1 MSVFDGM
8 TLAPGVSK
16 RSSPD
21 DDANSNNEK
30 WNAVD
35 HQTSSGDSQKAGQ
48 SSSTTLGETQAS
60 VPSTP
65 TTLAAAAAA
74 ETDYS
79 SKYRDRLVEFYKTH
93 NPGKVDTVDAT
104 LAKYEG
110 KEEALFQKLLIKYTG
125 SKFPMPAGD
134 GPTCFLEFSIGGT
147 VAGRVFVKLYQDK
160 TPVTCE
166 NFRNLCTGEKGLG
179 RAGKALCYKYCKV
192 HRVVPTFCV
201 QLGDFTKGDGTGGE
215 SIYTWGTFKDEAFMQ
230 HSKKGLLSMANN
242 GPDRNGSQFFFT
254 LKRVHQ
260 LDGKHVVFGEVTK
273 GMDIVERIGR
283 LQTSEKQVPEETV
296 MVTNCGE
303 VKDGKEVECQSAAD
317 KAPGGKATTGGSSR
331 PFSFGSSAPKP
342 SLFGFGGGTSFS
354 SSSTT
359 TASSTPFGFGASS
372 SKTSTTTTS
381 SPFTSF
387 GASSS
392 TTTANSTSFGLEGAS
407 DTTPKKSTS
416 NPFASF
422 SPSTNP

>member
-1 MSVFDGM
+1 MA
-8 TLAPGVSK
+8 LAPPGASK
-16 RSSPD
+16 RSKPY
-21 DDANSNNEK
+21 DATSNNETSD
-30 WNAVD
+30 AVD
-35 HQTSSGDSQKAGQ
+35 GQSKASSGDSQPPRQ
-48 SSSTTLGETQAS
+48 SSISTTLSTNQPS
-60 VPSTP
+60 VPSTTQTP
-65 TTLAAAAAA
+65 TAAAQ
-74 ETDYS
+74 TDS
-79 SKYRDRLVEFYKTH
+79 SKYRDRLVEFYKQH
-93 NPGKVDTVDAT
+93 NPGKLDTVDAT
-104 LAKYEG
+104 LEKYEG
-110 KEEALFQKLLIKYTG
+110 KEEAMFQKLMIKYTG
-125 SKFPMPAGD
+125 SKFPMPPTVVAED
-134 GPTCFLEFSIGGT
+134 DAPTCFLEFSIGGT

-160 TPVTCE
+160 TPMTCE
-166 NFRNLCTGEKGLG
+166 NFRNLCTGEKGTG

-230 HSKKGLLSMANN
+230 HSKQGLLSMANN
-242 GPDRNGSQFFFT
+242 GADRNGSQFFFT